1 MAWGLAGG
9 VMHSSVHVDGTEDE
23 EARASIEVRCVV
35 IW

>member
-23 EARASIEVRCVV
+23 EARVSIEVRCVV